1 MKIALLILST
11 LISILS
17 WSQVNF
23 KVSGNIFN
31 ATGEKVSLVSQDGI
45 KETQLFN
52 TVILKDGTFE
62 IEGQVPQ
69 PDYFIFK
76 IKDVRVNL
84 IIRENSDIKIYG
96 DGANLKAFVNIVN
109 SEESS
114 NMHKYLQELN
124 KWGAQIAEAQV
135 QMKADPAKANE
146 INLRMSNESKRFESV
161 QNSFINRNANSPA
174 LYAAVQSIDK
184 KKNFAS
190 YESVVI
196 QLIACFKQSSKIQ
209 ALKVEYKN
217 ELEERNKGNK
227 LAPGKPAPDFEETK
241 VDGTTMKLSDLKGK
255 VVLLDFWASWC
266 GPCRRENPA
275 VVKLY
280 EKYKDQGF
288 TIMSVSMDK
297 DKAKW
302 EAAIAKDNLSWT
314 NHVSD
319 LKGWASAAGK
329 IYGVGSI
336 PFTVLIDAEGN
347 IIKTK
352 LRSHDLA
359 IELAKLFDK
368 Q

>member
-1 MKIALLILST
+1 MKITLLVLST
-11 LISILS
+11 LFSILS

-31 ATGEKVSLVSQDGI
+31 ATKETIYLVSQDGA
-45 KETQLFN
+45 KETELFN
-52 TVILKDGTFE
+52 TVISKDGTFS
-62 IEGQVPQ
+62 IEGTIQQ
-69 PDYFIFK
+69 ADYFIFK
-76 IKDVRVNL
+76 IKDNRINL

-96 DGANLKAFVNIVN
+96 DGANLKDFVNIVN

-114 NMHKYLQELN
+114 NMYKHIQELN
-124 KWGAQIAEAQV
+124 KWGTLIAEAQLEI
-135 QMKADPAKANE
+135 KADPTKATE
-146 INLRMSNESKRFESV
+146 INQKMSTQSKRFENL
-161 QNSFINRNANSPA
+161 QKTFINRNANSPA

-184 KKNFAS
+184 QKDFAT

-196 QLIACFKQSSKIQ
+196 QLTSCFKQSPKVQ
-209 ALKVEYKN
+209 AVKEEYQS
-217 ELEERNKGNK
+217 ELTKREKDDK

-241 VDGTTMKLSDLKGK
+241 PDGTTMKLSDLKGK

-288 TIMSVSMDK
+288 TILSISLDK

-302 EAAIAKDNLSWT
+302 EAAIVKDNLSWP

-319 LKGWASAAGK
+319 LKGWTSNVGRL
-329 IYGVGSI
+329 YGVGSI
-336 PFTVLIDAEGN
+336 PFTVLVDTEGN

-368 Q
+368 

>member
-1 MKIALLILST
+1 MKSTLLVLST
-11 LISILS
+11 LISLLS

-31 ATGEKVSLVSQDGI
+31 AAGETVYLVSQDGP
-45 KETQLFN
+45 KETVLFN
-52 TVILKDGTFE
+52 TVISKDGTFLL
-62 IEGQVPQ
+62 EGPIPQ

-76 IKDVRVNL
+76 IKDVRINL

-96 DGANLKAFVNIVN
+96 DGANLNAFVNIVD

-114 NMHKYLQELN
+114 SMHKYLQELN
-124 KWGAQIAEAQV
+124 KWGALIKAAQLE
-135 QMKADPAKANE
+135 MKSDPAKATE
-146 INLRMSNESKRFESV
+146 INQRMANESKRFESI

-174 LYAAVQSIDK
+174 LYAAIPSIDK
-184 KKNFAS
+184 QKNFAT

-196 QLIACFKQSSKIQ
+196 QLIACFKQSPKVQ
-209 ALKVEYKN
+209 ALKAEYKN
-217 ELEERNKGNK
+217 ELANRNKDNK
-227 LAPGKPAPDFEETK
+227 LAPGKAAPDFEETK
-241 VDGTTMKLSDLKGK
+241 LDGTTMKLSDLKGK

-302 EAAIAKDNLSWT
+302 EAAIIKDKLSWP

-319 LKGWASAAGK
+319 LKGWASAAGG

-368 Q
+368 